1 MKNTSK
7 LKLNILNEKLYITG
21 MVNQLYEDIA
31 SYNDGNAD
39 PKVLIES
46 ILTEDKKKSIIGDI
60 VDEFKLA
67 PKILF
72 TFGTGIGAFVNPVT
86 KLLEGSGLQ
95 VSEYEVY
102 LLIITAITILLNES
116 NVSGLVK
123 KLKELDLDDILKDV
137 KDYISNTE
145 KLINTVTKKVLG
157 VTYSLA
163 DILAFTSL
171 LVPTMN
177 LLSNII
183 TEYGLTSKTVN
194 VMLKGII
201 LSTSVYAIKSVIKR
215 IRGRI

>member
-60 VDEFKLA
+60 VDEFKLT

-72 TFGTGIGAFVNPVT
+72 SFGTGVGAFVGPVT
-86 KLLEGSGLQ
+86 KLLQGSGVH
-95 VSEYEVY
+95 VSEYEIY

-123 KLKELDLDDILKDV
+123 KVKELGLERSLEGV

-145 KLINTVTKKVLG
+145 KLISVVIKKVLG
-157 VTYSLA
+157 VVYSLT
-163 DILAFTSL
+163 DILAFTSVM
-171 LVPTMN
+171 VPTMN
-177 LLSNII
+177 VLHDII
-183 TEYGLTSKTVN
+183 NDYNLNLNN
-194 VMLKGII
+194 VGSMLKGII
-201 LSTSVYAIKSVIKR
+201 LSASVYAIKSVIKR